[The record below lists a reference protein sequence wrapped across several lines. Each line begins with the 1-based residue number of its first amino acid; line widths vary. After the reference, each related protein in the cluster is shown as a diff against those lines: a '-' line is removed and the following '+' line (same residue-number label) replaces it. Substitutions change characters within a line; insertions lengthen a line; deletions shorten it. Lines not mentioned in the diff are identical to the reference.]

1 MEILVS
7 IFAVA
12 VGLSCL
18 VVLVISG
25 VKDRRQKQAAD
36 QTGVRSRR
44 KENDG

>member
-12 VGLSCL
+12 VAFSCL
-18 VVLVISG
+18 LVLVFSG
-25 VKDRRQKQAAD
+25 IKDRRQKQVAD

-44 KENDG
+44 QEHDR